1 MRIQARTK
9 RYFADFRAAGLG
21 FVLAAALVLSSCND
35 SSCDKSRDIAV
46 PEIHAT
52 KNADGNYNIIF
63 ITTDQEHYFPE
74 FPQGTS
80 FKARE
85 LLMEMGATF
94 EKHYACATMSTSSRS
109 VIYTGT
115 HITDT
120 QMIDNTD
127 YPWQEPISEDL
138 TAVGDL
144 MAEAGLYA
152 AYKGKWHMG
161 DHSILDDDTEPE
173 LQQQDGLLGYGFHDW
188 NPEGDITGEANG
200 GYESDAYIASEAVGW
215 LRATGRAK
223 NADGASFFLA
233 VNLVNPHDVMYFN
246 TDAPDENIQDN
257 GKTSLEIFR
266 APDNELYR
274 TTYPKAPVPSTWNE
288 AIDAQGRVPAHM
300 EYYLLWN
307 KRVGTIP
314 PEETRWERFRDYY
327 YNCIQDSDNNLM
339 AILQEII
346 NLGMLDNT
354 IIVFTADHGE
364 TQGAHGL
371 RGKGG
376 FMYEN
381 NIHVPLVICHPE
393 YKGGRRIRAVTS
405 HIDLTPTF
413 VDMTGVSGARK
424 AEITAGLPGH
434 SLMGLI
440 NGSDTQVRTG
450 ALFAF
455 EMVSML
461 DADMTF
467 IVDETGNLVGANI
480 DFTKRGFVRGIIT
493 ERYKFARYFSPL
505 AFNSPVTLA
514 ELYADND
521 VELYDLEKDPEERV
535 NLAADPETNAD
546 LLLDLNAQLNALIE
560 QEIGM
565 DDGGEVEPIIDSMW

>member
-1 MRIQARTK
+1 MKEIMVFFT
-9 RYFADFRAAGLG
+9 DFRTAGLG
-21 FVLAAALVLSSCND
+21 LFLAAVLMLSSCDD
-35 SSCDKSRDIAV
+35 SSCDRDKDIAV

-74 FPQGTS
+74 FPDGTS
-80 FKARE
+80 YKARE

-120 QMIDNTD
+120 LMIDNTD
-127 YPWQEPISEDL
+127 YPWQEPISENL

-161 DHSILDDDTEPE
+161 DESILDHDTDEPE
-173 LQQQDGLLGYGFHDW
+173 LQQQDGLAGYGFHDW
-188 NPEGDITGEANG
+188 NPEGDITGAANG
-200 GYESDAYIASEAVGW
+200 GYESDAYIASESVGW

-223 NADGASFFLA
+223 NAAGTSFFLA
-233 VNLVNPHDVMYFN
+233 VNLVNPHDIMYFN
-246 TDAPDENIQDN
+246 TDTPDENIQDN
-257 GKTSLEIFR
+257 GHTSLEIFR
-266 APDNELYR
+266 APDNALYQ
-274 TTYPKAPVPSTWNE
+274 TTYPKAPIPSTWNE
-288 AIDAQGRVPAHM
+288 AIDADGRVPAHM
-300 EYYLLWN
+300 EYYQLWN
-307 KRVGTIP
+307 KRVGAIP
-314 PEETRWERFRDYY
+314 PEEARWERFRDYY

-346 NLGMLDNT
+346 NLGMLDST

-364 TQGAHGL
+364 TQGAQGL

-393 YKGGRRIRAVTS
+393 YAGGRRIRAVTS
-405 HIDLTPTF
+405 HIDLAPTF
-413 VDMTGVSGARK
+413 VDMTGVSDARK
-424 AEITAGLPGH
+424 AEITTGLPGH

-440 NGSDTQVRTG
+440 NGSETQVRTG

-461 DADMTF
+461 DSGMKF

-505 AFNSPVTLA
+505 AFNSPKTLE
-514 ELYADND
+514 ELLAAND
-521 VELYDLEKDPEERV
+521 IELYDLEKDPEERV
-535 NLAADPETNAD
+535 NLAADPETNAG
-546 LLLDLNAQLNALIE
+546 LILDLNAQLNALIE
-560 QEIGM
+560 KEIGM
-565 DDGGEVEPIIDSMW
+565 DDGKEVDQIIDQMWH